1 MTQEEKRREAI
12 RLICVRMDKS
22 MVGVT
27 FTFDVKAWG
36 KNAYRPQKSYEKGI

>member
-1 MTQEEKRREAI
+1 MDKEIKMTQEEKRREAI

-36 KNAYRPQKSYEKGI
+36 KKAK